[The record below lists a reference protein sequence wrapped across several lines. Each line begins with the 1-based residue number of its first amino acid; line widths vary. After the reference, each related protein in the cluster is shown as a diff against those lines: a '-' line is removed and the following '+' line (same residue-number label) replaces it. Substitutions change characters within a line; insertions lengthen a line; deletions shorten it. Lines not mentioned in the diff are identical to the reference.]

1 MLTQLHERKTV
12 FIYTRTQTYAY
23 TILTLTN
30 ISPPL
35 LSVSTQ
41 AAQLYTSLMTS
52 FCLANEVCC

>member
-12 FIYTRTQTYAY
+12 FIYTYAY